1 MTGADLGTQDIFERE
16 TNLFEEDFEENEW
29 EFLSLVN
36 EDFDFPTAT
45 KVSNSSES
53 ESALLCAKRRQK
65 APQIFL
71 SKSATISA

>member
-1 MTGADLGTQDIFERE
+1 MTGADLGTQAIFERE

-45 KVSNSSES
+45 RVFNNSELKGAHFKILPEKVPIF
-53 ESALLCAKRRQK
+53 AKNVR
-65 APQIFL
+65 FL
-71 SKSATISA
+71 YYR